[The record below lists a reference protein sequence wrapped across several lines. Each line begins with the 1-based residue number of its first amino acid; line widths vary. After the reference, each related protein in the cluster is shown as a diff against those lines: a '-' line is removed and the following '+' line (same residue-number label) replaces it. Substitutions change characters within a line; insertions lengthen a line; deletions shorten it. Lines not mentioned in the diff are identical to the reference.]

1 MTSTYG
7 HELTFAYAYD
17 KTFAHYYPR
26 LQCSQ
31 PGLVFLFSFT
41 KYITPHE
48 SPVLLLH
55 FFPFSHDS
63 DLGPFLV

>member
-7 HELTFAYAYD
+7 HDLTFAYAYD
-17 KTFAHYYPR
+17 KTFAHYFPR

-48 SPVLLLH
+48 SRVL
-55 FFPFSHDS
+55 
-63 DLGPFLV
+63 